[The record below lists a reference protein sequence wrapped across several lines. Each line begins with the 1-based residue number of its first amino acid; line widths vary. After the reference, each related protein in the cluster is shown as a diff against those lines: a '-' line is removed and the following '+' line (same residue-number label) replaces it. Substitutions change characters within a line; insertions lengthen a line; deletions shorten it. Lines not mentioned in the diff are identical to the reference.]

1 MKQVPRE
8 WINFLREQYPVGSRI
23 KLREMKDPH
32 HPVPSG
38 SMGTL
43 TAIDDIGT
51 FHVKWD
57 SGRSLGLVIGED
69 SFTVLPPELKTLK
82 LCDRFLQ

>member
-1 MKQVPRE
+1 MSIPKE
-8 WINFLREQYPVGSRI
+8 WLEFLREQYPKGSRI

-38 SMGTL
+38 SIGTL

-51 FHVKWD
+51 FRKQVAGMRHCTFHL
-57 SGRSLGLVIGED
+57 RM
-69 SFTVLPPELKTLK
+69 LPAIRK
-82 LCDRFLQ
+82 